1 MRQFDVC
8 RLKGRT
14 EQIVV
19 VLQHDLVD
27 DLETR
32 VVAPL
37 SDKSYKKLIA
47 NLRLPVD
54 FEGRRLVLQID
65 RMAAIDRREIGNVV
79 GRIDAEEQ
87 RIKSALDLV
96 FLGV

>member
-1 MRQFDVC
+1 MRQYDVC
-8 RLKGRT
+8 RLKGRKD
-14 EQIVV
+14 QLVV

-37 SDKSYKKLIA
+37 TDKPYQRLIA
-47 NLRLPVD
+47 GLRLAVD
-54 FEGRRLVLQID
+54 FEGAKLVLQID
-65 RMAAIDRREIGNVV
+65 RLAAIDRRELGSVTGNLA
-79 GRIDAEEQ
+79 AEEE
-87 RIKSALDLV
+87 RIKNALDLV